1 MKDLF
6 SDRFQML
13 KRAKARWGLLNCSWL
28 CQNAQHCTAVL
39 WAQLF
44 SSFFFLAAVGAPASN
59 GLLHCFA
66 QLPGGV
72 GYAATTA
79 VSSGWSWGAG
89 CQNLCV
95 NLCILLNVKWFKCQQ
110 MHAFNSPPHSRL
122 MCCLALFCGVLSY
135 VSFCCML
142 PLFHPYFVLDCRC
155 NRPPLYVLS
164 IVLTPNGVCLHSHFF
179 GVFVYCGVSE
189 HCPGFRASNSSKPL
203 GAILSFHIL

>member
-28 CQNAQHCTAVL
+28 CQNAQHCTVVL

-44 SSFFFLAAVGAPASN
+44 SSFFLAAVGAPASN

-95 NLCILLNVKWFKCQQ
+95 NLCILLNVKWFKCLLFGVVLWGIVVCFFLL
-110 MHAFNSPPHSRL
+110 HVAFVPPILR
-122 MCCLALFCGVLSY
+122 AW
-135 VSFCCML
+135 L
-142 PLFHPYFVLDCRC
+142 PLQSPTTLEF
-155 NRPPLYVLS
+155 
-164 IVLTPNGVCLHSHFF
+164 
-179 GVFVYCGVSE
+179 
-189 HCPGFRASNSSKPL
+189 
-203 GAILSFHIL
+203 